1 MARGPKSKSKG
12 AVVGGTVVGGN
23 GTVSGLATVYTAVQ
37 NATDLAGAVNTAVQ
51 KKIESRPK
59 GTSSS
64 YDPKQKKWASALAI
78 YLFERFQCANE
89 PFPSFARREDWY
101 RIYLLKHQDLGRE
114 VPVTYRMQYDN
125 MCKVLDA
132 LHIQSSKKTH
142 LNRGGDAVVLRQS
155 QPHMRFLAHPVF
167 SSAEFGAFANEMKP
181 ALETPEKPIS
191 VAIVEALPELTNF
204 LDTVQTNQ
212 IAQSQLAEHTND
224 RVEQLAALTQQAY
237 VSLSGQIQAVAQKQ
251 PCAYLLDIVIVYTT
265 SISLHQQ
272 LQQHREPRQPRHSKC
287 APSPPSA
294 PFSDPT
300 FALPALPGTLPPPPH
315 SVPSVPIYQLSR
327 SLSTIAEVWM
337 EWDVGVNGCAS
348 VKELERLYGARWR
361 PSPTERKFFS
371 NRKRL

>member
-1 MARGPKSKSKG
+1 
-12 AVVGGTVVGGN
+12 
-23 GTVSGLATVYTAVQ
+23 
-37 NATDLAGAVNTAVQ
+37 
-51 KKIESRPK
+51 
-59 GTSSS
+59 
-64 YDPKQKKWASALAI
+64 
-78 YLFERFQCANE
+78 
-89 PFPSFARREDWY
+89 
-101 RIYLLKHQDLGRE
+101 
-114 VPVTYRMQYDN
+114 
-125 MCKVLDA
+125 
-132 LHIQSSKKTH
+132 
-142 LNRGGDAVVLRQS
+142 
-155 QPHMRFLAHPVF
+155 MRFLAHPVF

-212 IAQSQLAEHTND
+212 IAQSRLAEHTND

-251 PCAYLLDIVIVYTT
+251 VRVIVTVQ
-265 SISLHQQ
+265 HQY
-272 LQQHREPRQPRHSKC
+272 L
-287 APSPPSA
+287 PSPPPPTSGALVSSPPSSHAPISWISSSSAPPASAFTSSSNSTANPASPAIPSALLRLQQQQQQQQQSSQQQRPRPLPLALPESSSSLSGLGTPIDCDYDEREGEEDLQMVLSTVSATSSASA

-371 NRKRL
+371 NRKRLWDAVEKLSKHRRVEGKAAAMELERRRKILNKSVDWVQKHISSLDFGRSIIVVKCNPSLPKFP